1 MRRRIAATRRLHG
14 LRTGRTPRAA
24 YARDSEP
31 GASARPAS
39 DTTQHTSAG
48 DARALQAGPSSHH
61 GADRADPDADADP
74 ATRDGE
80 GTQSPCPHAPP
91 RTPTGHDRVNG
102 HSQAW
107 SPSTRH
113 RSPVRAHCVRR
124 PSHDLGGWTREH
136 RHWVAGLGPPCS
148 RAHPDRH
155 HAFVAAGAESHGSRG
170 RIASPVV
177 SVGPGV
183 RRFRT
188 PAAADDQRARHAR
201 RTRDPDERPGAA
213 TCASGLAV
221 TGPTEPELGFR
232 WRPDARCAR
241 RSDAPCSRRES
252 VRRFPLPRLRSRHR
266 HDLRRPHQGRATLPR
281 SPLRHQDL
289 APRTRPLEPAAERQP
304 PARCRRPGFLT
315 PPPGRP
321 TLRPSRLIR
330 RRARDSRTVPRG
342 PPAHRPAPPRRSLA
356 RPTLARGP

>member
-74 ATRDGE
+74 ATRVGE
-80 GTQSPCPHAPP
+80 GSQSPRPHAPP

-232 WRPDARCAR
+232 WRPDARSAR

-252 VRRFPLPRLRSRHR
+252 VRRFPCLGSVLATGTTSGGRTKDEQRSLGLRCDTRTSHPG
-266 HDLRRPHQGRATLPR
+266 LGPSNQQR
-281 SPLRHQDL
+281 S
-289 APRTRPLEPAAERQP
+289 
-304 PARCRRPGFLT
+304 G
-315 PPPGRP
+315 
-321 TLRPSRLIR
+321 S
-330 RRARDSRTVPRG
+330 
-342 PPAHRPAPPRRSLA
+342 PRRGADVPAS
-356 RPTLARGP
+356 

>member
-24 YARDSEP
+24 SAGDSEP

-124 PSHDLGGWTREH
+124 PSHDLGGWTRDH
-136 RHWVAGLGPPCS
+136 RHRFAGLRPPGS
-148 RAHPDRH
+148 RAHPHRH
-155 HAFVAAGAESHGSRG
+155 HAFVAAGAQSHGPRRRS
-170 RIASPVV
+170 ASPVV
-177 SVGPGV
+177 SVGPSV

-188 PAAADDQRARHAR
+188 PAAADDQRARHAH

-213 TCASGLAV
+213 TRASGVAV
-221 TGPTEPELGFR
+221 TGAPEPELGSR
-232 WRPDARCAR
+232 WPPGAR
-241 RSDAPCSRRES
+241 RSGAACSRRES
-252 VRRFPLPRLRSRHR
+252 VRRFPCLGSVLATGTTPGGRTEDEQRSLGLR
-266 HDLRRPHQGRATLPR
+266 
-281 SPLRHQDL
+281 
-289 APRTRPLEPAAERQP
+289 
-304 PARCRRPGFLT
+304 C
-315 PPPGRP
+315 
-321 TLRPSRLIR
+321 
-330 RRARDSRTVPRG
+330 DSRTSHPGRD
-342 PPAHRPAPPRRSLA
+342 PATQQRSGSPRRADVPAS
-356 RPTLARGP
+356 